1 MNEYFEV
8 IQMKNPKQEISA
20 NNKGIVTGK
29 NNFLKKNLSFTPPPM
44 KETLNLSNTISGKL
58 DNILPIINYMNTTQ
72 DSLLIDSNESAKI
85 NFCDLKDINLKNN
98 NISPYKTIAKA
109 LTSNDL
115 FSYKKTQTD
124 KLQPLSKKM
133 SNFLENYDDLIDII
147 GSSNNKS
154 NKSPCSDV
162 VNSSKFF
169 LVEQEKN
176 QLSKNFKNVK
186 KNNIISNFNEE
197 NNNINKQN
205 SLLKLNSMIYK
216 KYSDDIINKDCFL
229 PNKKIPREILK
240 QNENNYLEPKEIISS
255 VINNKIVE
263 KEFYG
268 EKDFKILPVG
278 IDQNNKKNN
287 KEYSLNIILNPL
299 IINVSAQPQN
309 LHSK

>member
-8 IQMKNPKQEISA
+8 IQMKHPKQEISA

-29 NNFLKKNLSFTPPPM
+29 NNFLKKNLSFTPSPM
-44 KETLNLSNTISGKL
+44 KETFSLTNSISGKL
-58 DNILPIINYMNTTQ
+58 DNILPIINYMNTQ
-72 DSLLIDSNESAKI
+72 DSFLIDSNESSKI
-85 NFCDLKDINLKNN
+85 NFCDFKNININN
-98 NISPYKTIAKA
+98 NISPYKTLGKA

-133 SNFLENYDDLIDII
+133 SNFLENYDDLLDII
-147 GSSNNKS
+147 GSSNNKT

-169 LVEQEKN
+169 LVDQEKN
-176 QLSKNFKNVK
+176 QESKNFKNVK

-197 NNNINKQN
+197 NNNNKN
-205 SLLKLNSMIYK
+205 KSLLKLNSMINK
-216 KYSDDIINKDCFL
+216 KYSDDIINKDYFL
-229 PNKKIPREILK
+229 SNKKIPSEILK
-240 QNENNYLEPKEIISS
+240 PNKNNYFDSKQILSS
-255 VINNKIVE
+255 VINYNKIVE

-268 EKDFKILPVG
+268 EKDFKIIPVG
-278 IDQNNKKNN
+278 IDQNNYEKKN
-287 KEYSLNIILNPL
+287 KEYSPNIILNPKT
-299 IINVSAQPQN
+299 INVRAPPQN